1 MAQQNIDLGS
11 YPNDPTADAIRTA
24 FAKTQN
30 NFTELFSNASNTAV
44 ASINRVAAPGITV
57 TPSSGIGNLTISAN
71 IACVQVHTSTLSI
84 GRDANGT
91 TDATI
96 TASSQVLFV
105 DLPQITSF
113 GTQTG
118 ITAAGSTQGTAT
130 LIGKS
135 INVIGTATA
144 GTGVVL
150 PSTTGARIF
159 IVNTGASTVNVYP
172 NSGAQINALGTNTP
186 YTLATSAK
194 MEFISTST
202 TQWYTTT

>member
-11 YPNDPTADAIRTA
+11 YPNDPTADSIRTA
-24 FAKTQN
+24 FGKAQN
-30 NFTELFSNASNTAV
+30 NFTELFSSTSNTAV

-57 TPSSGIGNLTISAN
+57 TPSSGICNLTISAN